1 MMCCNTGEPG
11 KLCPSK
17 KTVTK
22 DHRLYKVTP
31 VQCPEWKSRRGAV
44 RMWAEG
50 IGKSQLGAIVIA
62 QLRVFAEDASS
73 VPSNHAGRL
82 RPANIIPVPGDLRA
96 PFLPLRTPAY
106 MLAYTQRNM
115 HA

>member
-50 IGKSQLGAIVIA
+50 IGKSQRGAIVIA
-62 QLRVFAEDASS
+62 QLRVFPGPDEDASS
-73 VPSNHAGRL
+73 APSNHSGRL
-82 RPANIIPVPGDLRA
+82 RSAYIIPVPGL
-96 PFLPLRTPAY
+96 L
-106 MLAYTQRNM
+106 LASMHTCIYTEK

>member
-1 MMCCNTGEPG
+1 MNPENYA
-11 KLCPSK
+11 SQRR

-31 VQCPEWKSRRGAV
+31 VQGPEWKSRRRAA

-50 IGKSQLGAIVIA
+50 TGKSQLGAIVIA
-62 QLRVFAEDASS
+62 QLRVFAGLDEDSDS

-82 RPANIIPVPGDLRA
+82 RPAYIIPAPGDLRA
-96 PFLPLRTPAY
+96 PFLPLCTPAY
-106 MLAYTQRNM
+106 MLAYTRRNT
-115 HA
+115 HD